1 MFNGGE
7 LSAYVECEIVVCG
20 HVGNVCLARVMTTEI
35 ACRPAF
41 TCDESRLFWAAY
53 DCYSRYKGVLH
64 GASLRTNQH

>member
-20 HVGNVCLARVMTTEI
+20 HVGNVCLARVVTTEI

-41 TCDESRLFWAAY
+41 TCDESSLFWAAY
-53 DCYSRYKGVLH
+53 DCYNRHKGVFH
-64 GASLRTNQH
+64 GASLRNTQR